1 MAAEATLETDE
12 ELLHADLISIGVLE
26 GRPHMDPMA
35 PFTELLERARQTPAI
50 AEPTGMTLS
59 TVGADGRPSA
69 RIVLLKGVDPDGLVF
84 YTNTRSR
91 KGREI
96 ADRVDVA
103 LTFWWPQL
111 ESQIRF
117 EGPARPVSAAEA
129 DAYFASRPRV
139 SQLGAWASDQSAP
152 LRTREE
158 LESRFTELER
168 KYEGKDVP
176 RPPHWSGYRVA
187 PLAVEFWRNRP
198 GRLHERQLYTRASPG
213 APWKMTLLNP

>member
-1 MAAEATLETDE
+1 MDPIARFA
-12 ELLHADLISIGVLE
+12 ELLG
-26 GRPHMDPMA
+26 
-35 PFTELLERARQTPAI
+35 RARQTPAI

-69 RIVLLKGVDPDGLVF
+69 RVVLLKGIDADGLVF

-91 KGREI
+91 KGRDI
-96 ADRVDVA
+96 AARPDVS

-111 ESQIRF
+111 ESQVRF

-129 DAYFASRPRV
+129 DAYFATRVRV

-152 LRTREE
+152 LPTREE
-158 LESRFTELER
+158 LENRYLELER
-168 KYEGKDVP
+168 KYDGKEVP

-198 GRLHERQLYTRASPG
+198 GRLHERELYTRASAG
-213 APWKMTLLNP
+213 APWSITLLNP

>member
-1 MAAEATLETDE
+1 MDPIARFA
-12 ELLHADLISIGVLE
+12 ELLD
-26 GRPHMDPMA
+26 
-35 PFTELLERARQTPAI
+35 RARQTPAI

-69 RIVLLKGVDPDGLVF
+69 RIVLLKGIDADGLVF

-91 KGREI
+91 KGRDI
-96 ADRVDVA
+96 AARPDVS

-111 ESQIRF
+111 ESQVRF

-129 DAYFASRPRV
+129 DAYFATRVRV

-158 LESRFTELER
+158 LENRYLELER
-168 KYEGKDVP
+168 KYDGKEVP

-198 GRLHERQLYTRASPG
+198 GRLHERELYTRASAG
-213 APWKMTLLNP
+213 APWSITLLNP